1 VTAVDTN
8 ILVYAHRRDSPWH
21 ERARKRVLELAESGS
36 PWSITW
42 PSIHEFL
49 TVVTR
54 QKVYSPPT
62 PLAKAFAQVE
72 FWFDSPSLQVIG
84 EAAGYWEA
92 LKPLMAEGRIT
103 GPATHD
109 ARLFAI
115 CRLHGVRELW
125 SADRDFSRFSGVR
138 VVNPLIG

>member
-1 VTAVDTN
+1 VIAIDSN
-8 ILVYAHRRDSPWH
+8 ILIYAHREDSEWY
-21 ERARKRVLELAESGS
+21 ERAVKRLTELIESRA
-36 PWSITW
+36 PWAITW

-49 TVVTR
+49 AIVTNLR
-54 QKVYSPPT
+54 IYRPAT
-62 PLAKAFAQVE
+62 PLHRALDQVE
-72 FWFDSPSLQVIG
+72 AWMESPSVHILG
-84 EAAGYWEA
+84 EPVGYWAE
-92 LKPLMAEGRIT
+92 LKDVLRSGRIT

-109 ARLFAI
+109 ARIFAI